1 MDNRFNKDEENL
13 LLYLETCA
21 VDQVGKVE
29 SIRMNDL
36 DFDIAERWHNKKLI
50 KFGRL
55 LSSEIQREPVRGRTP
70 THYVILSDDAWV
82 EVARLRKERAKR
94 HENINLLIESKR

>member
-1 MDNRFNKDEENL
+1 MKKFTKDEESL

-21 VDQVGKVE
+21 VDAWGKVK
-29 SIRMNDL
+29 SIHMNKV
-36 DFDIAERWHNKKLI
+36 DFEIAERWHKEGFI

-55 LSSEIQREPVRGRTP
+55 LSSEIIKDNVRGHNVNR
-70 THYVILSDDAWV
+70 YIILSNDAWK

-94 HENINLLIESKR
+94 HENVNFLIESRR